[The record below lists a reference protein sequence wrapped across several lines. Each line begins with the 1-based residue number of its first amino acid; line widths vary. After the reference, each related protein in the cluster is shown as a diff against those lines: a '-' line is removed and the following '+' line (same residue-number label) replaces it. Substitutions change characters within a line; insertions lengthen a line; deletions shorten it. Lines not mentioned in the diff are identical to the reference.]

1 MGTETTPDT
10 IAVAMSRDA
19 LSILKGALDASE
31 EAVQGVLE
39 SFVKAIVEEV
49 FKEVQALIET
59 FSKSLPY
66 LTEEQREALKNDLAE
81 DILERLINAECP
93 SLEALREAIQ
103 KVRRE
108 LEEEKF
114 QFGMS
119 GIPFG
124 ALEQEGVEGVAWQ
137 AAQDAFRSLWG
148 DLRLSRQQEIERGF
162 RQEFQRLAK
171 DMLPV

>member
-1 MGTETTPDT
+1 MVTKTSPET
-10 IAVAMSRDA
+10 IAAAMSRDA
-19 LSILKGALDASE
+19 LAVFKDALDDSK

-66 LTEEQREALKNDLAE
+66 LTEEQREALKNDLAD
-81 DILERLINAECP
+81 DILERFINEECP
-93 SLEALREAIQ
+93 SLEALREAMQ
-103 KVRRE
+103 KVQRE